1 MRKGSARAKMIKKE
15 KSRYQNHNR
24 SYCCA
29 KAGSLTVEAAIALP
43 FFIMALMAVCSFFS
57 LQVLHIRLQAAMEY
71 AAGRASAYYYALEH
85 AQEALSIGTED
96 SDDVAFILSR
106 GAVTAAYLKG
116 KVTAEVGED
125 YLNRSWLENGSS
137 SLGILGSSFPDSSG
151 NIDFVLTYRV
161 RIPFLPG
168 SLGKISIT
176 QRTCRRVW
184 SGISGKDRDE
194 QDIED
199 TMVYVTETGSVYH
212 LSLSCSYLKLSIKYV
227 SKKEAEGLRSS
238 DGSKYYACERCDP
251 TEDTQFVYLTE
262 DGDRYH
268 SDINCSSLKRGIR
281 TVALSSLQGWRACSR
296 CGGRE

>member
-1 MRKGSARAKMIKKE
+1 M
-15 KSRYQNHNR
+15 
-24 SYCCA
+24 
-29 KAGSLTVEAAIALP
+29 
-43 FFIMALMAVCSFFS
+43 
-57 LQVLHIRLQAAMEY
+57 
-71 AAGRASAYYYALEH
+71 
-85 AQEALSIGTED
+85 
-96 SDDVAFILSR
+96 
-106 GAVTAAYLKG
+106 
-116 KVTAEVGED
+116 
-125 YLNRSWLENGSS
+125 
-137 SLGILGSSFPDSSG
+137 
-151 NIDFVLTYRV
+151 
-161 RIPFLPG
+161 
-168 SLGKISIT
+168 
-176 QRTCRRVW
+176 W